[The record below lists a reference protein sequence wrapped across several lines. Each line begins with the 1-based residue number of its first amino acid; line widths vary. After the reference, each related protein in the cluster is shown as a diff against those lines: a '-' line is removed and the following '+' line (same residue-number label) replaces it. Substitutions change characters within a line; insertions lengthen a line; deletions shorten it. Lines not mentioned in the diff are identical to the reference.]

1 MGFPKERG
9 GSHVPE
15 SPFPPRTL
23 PEADLPASLH
33 TRSTPG
39 HIAPLW
45 APSPWELHPLNSAKL
60 RADSG
65 FPPVQGFPCSC
76 CEAEPQSCTAL
87 SHLLPAR
94 SEASEPCGQKIK
106 KICGCQGN
114 LHLFLVLSVH
124 QKPSVSR
131 AAFVLSVMWEY
142 HLPNALS
149 PGQQD
154 CSGSHVLPSSSRV
167 SPISACPCCA
177 IAPALWPSQHP
188 HTPGTQPHEML
199 HRGSQG

>member
-39 HIAPLW
+39 HIAPPW

-87 SHLLPAR
+87 SHLLPAH
-94 SEASEPCGQKIK
+94 SEASEPRGQKIK
-106 KICGCQGN
+106 KSVAAKETCTSSWSC
-114 LHLFLVLSVH
+114 LSTRNP
-124 QKPSVSR
+124 QCR
-131 AAFVLSVMWEY
+131 E
-142 HLPNALS
+142 LPLCY
-149 PGQQD
+149 Q
-154 CSGSHVLPSSSRV
+154 
-167 SPISACPCCA
+167 
-177 IAPALWPSQHP
+177 
-188 HTPGTQPHEML
+188 
-199 HRGSQG
+199 